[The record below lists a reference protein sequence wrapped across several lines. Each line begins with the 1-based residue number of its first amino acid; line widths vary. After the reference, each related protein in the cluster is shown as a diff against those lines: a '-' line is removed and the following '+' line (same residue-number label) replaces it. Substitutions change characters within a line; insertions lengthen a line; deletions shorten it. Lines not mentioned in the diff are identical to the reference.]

1 MGRMGRVYIGRAAEG
16 SDGRS
21 AHSFDFTM
29 KRNSPALFLTI
40 RESDVLRG
48 GSLIRYSFVLYG
60 VCILCLK
67 MFA

>member
-1 MGRMGRVYIGRAAEG
+1 MGCVGRVYTDRAVEG

-21 AHSFDFTM
+21 AHSCDFTI
-29 KRNSPALFLTI
+29 KRNSPAPFLTI
-40 RESDVLRG
+40 RESDVLRAR
-48 GSLIRYSFVLYG
+48 SLIKYSFMLYG